1 MTTFKET
8 QKFNQP
14 LIWIGMIF
22 IGLIMT
28 SIFGFGLYKQL
39 IQDLPFGNN
48 PMSDNGLIITFV
60 LNILLFICL
69 ILLFRFAR
77 LSTFIDK
84 TGIEYRFFP
93 FQLKYHKIS
102 WAEIEKKEVI
112 TYNPIRDYGGWGMRF
127 NRKGKAF
134 NVSGDK
140 GIRLYLKNGKQILI
154 GTQKEIELADFLK
167 TLK

>member
-1 MTTFKET
+1 MTIFKET

-14 LIWIGMIF
+14 MIWVGMIF

-28 SIFGFGLYKQL
+28 SIFGFGIYRQI
-39 IQDLPFGNN
+39 IQGVPFGNN

-60 LNILLFICL
+60 LTILLFICL
-69 ILLFRFAR
+69 VLLFRFAR
-77 LSTFIDK
+77 LSTIIDQR
-84 TGIEYRFFP
+84 GIEYRFFP
-93 FQLKYHKIS
+93 FQLKYHKIN
-102 WAEIEKKEVI
+102 WDEIEKKEVI
-112 TYNPIRDYGGWGMRF
+112 TYKPIRDYGGWGMRF

-140 GIRLYLKNGKQILI
+140 GIQLYLKNGKQILI
-154 GTQKEIELADFLK
+154 GTQKETELADFLK